1 MIILRQKEY
10 ARKDYLD
17 RDGSPLPSDL
27 IRKVKRERN
36 SIASGLKSSRK
47 AINTDYAKPKPKL
60 LRLFLPPD
68 NTTGNMEVRNN
79 RYKSVLDGAKESA
92 KRVTKDARE
101 IRYFR
106 KHPIFLEP

>member
-1 MIILRQKEY
+1 MIILRQKDY
-10 ARKDYLD
+10 AHKDYLD
-17 RDGSPLPSDL
+17 RNGSPLPSDL

-92 KRVTKDARE
+92 KRATKDARE
-101 IRYFR
+101 ISYFR
-106 KHPIFLEP
+106 KHTILEP

>member
-17 RDGSPLPSDL
+17 RNGSPLPSDL

-47 AINTDYAKPKPKL
+47 AINADYAKPKPKL

-68 NTTGNMEVRNN
+68 NTTGNMEKRNN
-79 RYKSVLDGAKESA
+79 RYKEVLDYAKESA
-92 KRVTKDARE
+92 ERSTRDARE
-101 IRYFR
+101 ISYYR
-106 KHPIFLEP
+106 KHTILEP